1 AGSLDLVKLLILF
14 DADINA
20 VDAQGQSVHEINK
33 SSKRRA
39 DIDTLLT
46 IANSPPAPASAA
58 QTKTPWDYQQ
68 ESAIQVQKENK
79 EDGGERVNLLSLDGG
94 GIRGLVVIQMLSE
107 LEKKF
112 GTDLLSSFGWL
123 GGTSTGAILALALCQ
138 GKSIAHC
145 RSMYFRL
152 KDELFCGERP
162 YDGALLDSFLR
173 SEFGEDTTLA
183 DITSKNAAPT
193 YFPPF
198 DKKYVDGG
206 LLANNPCPQLLTD
219 VQLVNTS
226 LRMA

>member
-1 AGSLDLVKLLILF
+1 
-14 DADINA
+14 
-20 VDAQGQSVHEINK
+20 
-33 SSKRRA
+33 A

-46 IANSPPAPASAA
+46 IANSPPTPASAT

-68 ESAIQVQKENK
+68 EAAIQVQKENK
-79 EDGGERVNLLSLDGG
+79 ENGGERVNLLSLDGG

-112 GTDLLSSFGWL
+112 GADLLSSFGWL
-123 GGTSTGAILALALCQ
+123 GGTSTGAILALALSQ
-138 GKSIAHC
+138 GKSVAHC

-183 DITSKNAAPT
+183 DITSK
-193 YFPPF
+193 
-198 DKKYVDGG
+198 
-206 LLANNPCPQLLTD
+206 
-219 VQLVNTS
+219 
-226 LRMA
+226 

>member
-1 AGSLDLVKLLILF
+1 MKAVQAGSLDLVKLLILF

-20 VDAQGQSVHEINK
+20 VDAQGQSIHEINK

-39 DIDTLLT
+39 DIDALLT
-46 IANSPPAPASAA
+46 IVNPPPAPASTE
-58 QTKTPWDYQQ
+58 QTKSITFLHNFAFFHFLLTSHYRNGSSAPWDYQQ

-79 EDGGERVNLLSLDGG
+79 ESGGERVNLLSLDGG

-123 GGTSTGAILALALCQ
+123 GGTSTGAILALALSQ

-162 YDGALLDSFLR
+162 YIGATLDSFLR

-183 DITSKNAAPT
+183 DITSK
-193 YFPPF
+193 
-198 DKKYVDGG
+198 K
-206 LLANNPCPQLLTD
+206 
-219 VQLVNTS
+219 LV
-226 LRMA
+226 